1 MGDSRKAPLPSGS
14 VLPVLHTCYVGRTEY
29 CGWQLPGRFRP
40 RDLSSVPHFNPPD
53 FSKPLLAA
61 APDARFVAAP
71 ADGVLP
77 EGFFST
83 TNLPTYVRIGGEWKL
98 PREPRMD
105 SALVLDADG
114 VLWVREGR
122 RVLKG
127 EQVAVGEAED
137 GRDGIYVHAT
147 AFMEEVGA
155 DGEFKFMV
163 SEVSR
168 EKPID
173 YALMAKILVDEREGG
188 GYPIWVA
195 GPALVHSR
203 ARNDMV
209 WFIQNGFVGALL
221 AGNAVAVHDIEASIF
236 GTTLG
241 LSGDGKA
248 TQGGH
253 GLHMRAIN
261 KVRAAGSIAAAVANG
276 TIRDGIMH
284 ACVTTNTPFVLTGSI
299 RDDGPLPEVITD
311 AVASQDAMRAH
322 AVKST
327 MAILIATALHAIATG
342 NMLPAFVMQPDGSLR
357 ELATIC
363 VDSAE
368 FVVSKL
374 KDRGTHQAFGVVTNA
389 QDFMHILRL
398 YVEREIDQRRI
409 AAASPAD
416 RAVAAAR

>member
-1 MGDSRKAPLPSGS
+1 VSIHR
-14 VLPVLHTCYVGRTEY
+14 
-29 CGWQLPGRFRP
+29 
-40 RDLSSVPHFNPPD
+40 PD
-53 FSKPLLAA
+53 FRAAALAA
-61 APDARFVAAP
+61 APDARFVPSP

-83 TNLPTYVRIGGEWKL
+83 TNLPTYVRIKGEWHM

-114 VLWVREGR
+114 ALWVKEGR
-122 RVLKG
+122 RVRKG
-127 EQVAVGEAED
+127 DLVAVGQAED
-137 GRDGIYVHAT
+137 GSEGIFVQSELGDSDDDT
-147 AFMEEVGA
+147 
-155 DGEFKFMV
+155 EFKFMT

-173 YALMAKILVDEREGG
+173 YALMARLLVDQRERG
-188 GYPIWVA
+188 GYPIWVT

-203 ARNDMV
+203 ARNDMS
-209 WFIQNGFVGALL
+209 WFIANSFVGALL

-241 LSGDGKA
+241 MTHTGEA
-248 TQGGH
+248 TTGGH

-261 KVRAAGSIAAAVANG
+261 KVRAAGSIANAVRQG
-276 TIRDGIMH
+276 IVKDGIMYSLVVH
-284 ACVTTNTPFVLTGSI
+284 NVPFVLTASI
-299 RDDGPLPEVITD
+299 RDDGPLPDVITD
-311 AVASQDAMRAH
+311 LLEAQDAMKRHTTKA
-322 AVKST
+322 T

-342 NMLPAFVMQPDGSLR
+342 NMLPAFVTEKDGSMR
-357 ELATIC
+357 ELPTIC
-363 VDSAE
+363 VDSSE

-398 YVEREIDQRRI
+398 YVERELDARGIRTAERAGPR
-409 AAASPAD
+409 AAAAGV
-416 RAVAAAR
+416 R

>member
-1 MGDSRKAPLPSGS
+1 VSGFA
-14 VLPVLHTCYVGRTEY
+14 H
-29 CGWQLPGRFRP
+29 
-40 RDLSSVPHFNPPD
+40 PD
-53 FSKPLLAA
+53 FTQPRFAQ
-61 APDARFVAAP
+61 APDARFVPAP

-77 EGFFST
+77 EEFFST
-83 TNLPTYVRIGGEWKL
+83 TNLPTYVRIDGAWRL

-122 RVLKG
+122 RVKAG
-127 EQVAVGEAED
+127 QPVAVGHAED
-137 GRDGIYVHAT
+137 GTQGIFVHT
-147 AFMEEVGA
+147 SAFLGESAE
-155 DGEFKFMV
+155 GEFKFMT

-173 YALMAKILVDEREGG
+173 YATMARLLIEERDRG

-203 ARNDMV
+203 ARSDMT
-209 WFIQNGFVGALL
+209 WFVENGFVGALL

-236 GTTLG
+236 NTTLG
-241 LSGDGKA
+241 MTGTGVA

-261 KVRAAGSIAAAVANG
+261 RVRAAGSIRAAVEQGVITN
-276 TIRDGIMH
+276 GIMH
-284 ACVTTNTPFVLTGSI
+284 AIVRKDVPFVLTGSI
-299 RDDGPLPEVITD
+299 RDDGPLPDVITD
-311 AVASQDAMRAH
+311 NLAAQDAMRAH
-322 AVKST
+322 AIKAT
-327 MAILIATALHAIATG
+327 MAILVATALHAIATG
-342 NMLPAFVMQPDGSLR
+342 NMLPAFVQDEDGSLR

-363 VDSAE
+363 VDSSE

-398 YVEREIDQRRI
+398 YVERELAVRDATVGAQPAR
-409 AAASPAD
+409 SPAH
-416 RAVAAAR
+416 A